1 MWDEVWVGVDEVRKC
16 GKQGRWVWMMSGNYL
31 WEAVW
36 MGVDEVRKCGMQC
49 GWVWM
54 R

>member
-1 MWDEVWVGVDEVRKC
+1 MDEVREH